1 MKLLRKL
8 GIPAVALVGL
18 LAFFSP
24 SSADARVRVGVGIG
38 VGPAY
43 TYPYPYYYPH
53 AYPYGYGYGYV
64 GPYVTWGH
72 RGHRHYHHWR

>member
-8 GIPAVALVGL
+8 GIPAVALAGL

-38 VGPAY
+38 VGSAY
-43 TYPYPYYYPH
+43 TYPYPYYYP
-53 AYPYGYGYGYV
+53 YSYRYGYGYV
-64 GPYVTWGH
+64 GPYATWGRH
-72 RGHRHYHHWR
+72 GHPHYHHWR